1 MLRILMNLKLIKKI
15 SIPMVIMVAVA
26 VGMVWSTRSG
36 LSSLSQ
42 SNATVVNDY
51 APSLMRALKVSIG
64 LNQAAVDLRDVI
76 IETDAEKDRQVN
88 QRRSTDMQSVQDTI
102 DEIVRAASSDGER
115 KFATGLQEVFSTYV
129 PMVRGIAEMAMK
141 GQRAEAFQVAKDRAS
156 VRKEMAD
163 LIQSELDRTGALMQ
177 QQIAAGR
184 EIETHTGT
192 TLLLF
197 AGGGLGAALVMMGW
211 IVLYQVARPLN
222 IMTGLMEK
230 LASGN
235 LDIAVTGTE
244 RGDEVGSLARSLE
257 VFKTN
262 SVEMKRLESDQAAA
276 KERAEAERRT
286 AMLELA
292 ASFEG
297 SVVGIVGMV
306 ASASTEMQGA
316 ARSLTGIAETSN
328 QRATTVSA
336 AAMQATANV
345 QTVASATEALTTSI
359 SDILHRANRSTQIA
373 AKATEEAAR
382 TDATVDGLA
391 KAAQKI
397 GEVVTLIQN
406 VAAQTNLLALN
417 ATIEAARAG
426 DAGKGF
432 AVVASEVKDLASQT
446 ARATEEIK
454 IQIGDIQATT
464 KVAVDA
470 IRSINTVIN
479 EIREISLEITAAV
492 DQQSSAAR
500 NIATNVGQAA
510 KGTDDVSNN
519 IIGVTQAS
527 AEVGGAAT
535 QVLGAATELSQQSEK
550 LKTEVG
556 RFLTNVRA
564 A

>member
-1 MLRILMNLKLIKKI
+1 MLRILTNLKLVKKI
-15 SIPMVIMVAVA
+15 SIPVAIMVAVA
-26 VGMVWSTRSG
+26 VGMVWNTKSG
-36 LSSLSQ
+36 LTSLGQ

-51 APSLMRALKVSIG
+51 APHLIRALKVSIY
-64 LNQAAVDLRDVI
+64 LNQAAINLRDLV
-76 IETDAEKDRQVN
+76 IETDAEKARQVRQ
-88 QRRSTDMQSVQDTI
+88 QRDAAMQSVQDVI
-102 DEIVRAASSDGER
+102 DELGSTASDNDQR
-115 KFATGLQEVFSTYV
+115 KFAADLKEIFSTFG
-129 PMVRGIAEMAMK
+129 PAMRGAADMAMQD
-141 GQRAEAFQVAKDRAS
+141 QRAEGYKMAKDWAPI
-156 VRKEMAD
+156 RKKMAD
-163 LIQSELDRTGALMQ
+163 LIQSEVDRTGTLMQ
-177 QQIAAGR
+177 RQIADGKDL
-184 EIETHTGT
+184 ETRVGT

-197 AGGGLGAALVMMGW
+197 AAVGLGGALVMMGW

-235 LDIAVTGTE
+235 LDIAVADTE
-244 RGDEVGSLARSLE
+244 RGDEIGSLARSLE

-262 SVEMKRLESDQAAA
+262 SLEMKRLESDQVAA

-292 ASFEG
+292 AGFEG
-297 SVVGIVGMV
+297 SVGGIVGMV

-316 ARSLTGIAETSN
+316 ARSLTGIAEASN

-336 AAMQATANV
+336 AAVQATANV
-345 QTVASATEALTTSI
+345 QTVASATEELTTSI
-359 SDILHRANRSTQIA
+359 SDILHRVNRSTQIA

-382 TDATVDGLA
+382 TDATVDSLA

-397 GEVVTLIQN
+397 GEVVTLIQD

-432 AVVASEVKDLASQT
+432 AVVASEVKNLASQT

-454 IQIGDIQATT
+454 IQIGDIQTTT
-464 KVAVDA
+464 KIAVDA
-470 IRSINTVIN
+470 IRSINAVID
-479 EIREISLEITAAV
+479 EIREISLDVTAAV

-500 NIATNVGQAA
+500 EISTNVGQAA

-519 IIGVTQAS
+519 IIGLTQAS

-535 QVLGAATELSQQSEK
+535 QVLSAATELSQQSEK

-556 RFLTNVRA
+556 RFLMNVRA

>member
-1 MLRILMNLKLIKKI
+1 MLRILMNLKLAKKI
-15 SIPMVIMVAVA
+15 SIPMVIMVVVA
-26 VGMVWSTRSG
+26 VGMVWSTQSG

-42 SNATVVNDY
+42 SNAKVVNDY

-76 IETDAEKDRQVN
+76 IETDPEKERQTN
-88 QRRSTDMQSVQDTI
+88 QRREADLQSVQDMI
-102 DEIVRAASSDGER
+102 DEIGRTASNDEER
-115 KFATGLQEVFSTYV
+115 KFATGLQGIFTTFV
-129 PMVRGIAEMAMK
+129 PTVRGFANAAMK
-141 GQRAEAFQVAKDRAS
+141 GQRAEAFQMAKDYAS
-156 VRKEMAD
+156 ARKQMAD

-177 QQIAAGR
+177 QQIASGR
-184 EIETHTGT
+184 AIETHTGT

-197 AGGGLGAALVMMGW
+197 AAIGLGGALVMMGW

-276 KERAEAERRT
+276 QERAEAERRT
-286 AMLELA
+286 AMQELA

-297 SVVGIVGMV
+297 SVGGIVGMV

-336 AAMQATANV
+336 AAVQATANV

-359 SDILHRANRSTQIA
+359 SDILHRVNRSTQIA

-397 GEVVTLIQN
+397 GEVVTLIQD

-426 DAGKGF
+426 DAGRGF
-432 AVVASEVKDLASQT
+432 AVVASEVKNLASQT

-454 IQIGDIQATT
+454 TQIGDIQATT
-464 KVAVDA
+464 TVAVDA
-470 IRSINTVIN
+470 IRSINAIIS
-479 EIREISLEITAAV
+479 EMREISLDITSAV

-500 NIATNVGQAA
+500 EIASNVSQAA
-510 KGTDDVSNN
+510 KGTDDVSHN
-519 IIGVTQAS
+519 ILGVTQAS

-550 LKTEVG
+550 LKAEVG